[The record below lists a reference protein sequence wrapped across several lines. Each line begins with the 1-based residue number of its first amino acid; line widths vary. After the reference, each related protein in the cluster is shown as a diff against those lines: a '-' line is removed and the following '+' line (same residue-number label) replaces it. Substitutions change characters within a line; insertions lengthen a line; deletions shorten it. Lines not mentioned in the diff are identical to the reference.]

1 MCVSSCAS
9 TTAYLLLV
17 VALLASALSYVAPF
31 WILFPGNVKTAVEVL
46 SLSAMYRTQSGLT
59 GIFNSGTW
67 TLWASGIWGACSRD
81 GDSPECRWFFQN
93 EFYAEKNLPDWHK
106 ASQGLFGGGII
117 LLFIALLLSSFHL
130 CCRCCKESFSIT
142 SVLGSF
148 IITGSICIGVALG
161 LYGGYM
167 AKDFSVSFQEDHIM
181 FYWAFFVGIGGAAL
195 GFVSALMYFCQGCR
209 GRSHTGYKMTRVV

>member
-1 MCVSSCAS
+1 MCLS

-17 VALLASALSYVAPF
+17 LALLASALSYVAPF
-31 WILFPGNVKTAVEVL
+31 WILFPGNLKTASKAWAL
-46 SLSAMYRTQSGLT
+46 TDAYQGGLGGLVNVVT
-59 GIFNSGTW
+59 GRLW
-67 TLWASGIWGACSRD
+67 TAGIWGFCSRN
-81 GDSPECRWFFQN
+81 GDTPECRWFFQN
-93 EFYAEKNLPDWHK
+93 EFQAEKNLPDWHK
-106 ASQGLFGGGII
+106 ATQGLFAGGII

-161 LYGGYM
+161 LYGGFM
-167 AKDFSVSFQEDHIM
+167 SKDFEVNFQEDNIK

-195 GFVSALMYFCQGCR
+195 GFVSALLYFCMGCR